1 MGLTVPL
8 GEGEEDWEGLP
19 VPDTLPETLEQP
31 LPVTDTV
38 ALALPVVDKE
48 GLVEVVIVGE
58 TLPLSEPLTLPLLL
72 CVDEEQE
79 VDVAEPHAVT
89 DTV

>member
-8 GEGEEDWEGLP
+8 GEGEEEGEGLP

>member
-48 GLVEVVIVGE
+48 GLVDVVIVGE

>member
-19 VPDTLPETLEQP
+19 VPDMLPETLEQP

-48 GLVEVVIVGE
+48 GLVDVVIVGE
-58 TLPLSEPLTLPLLL
+58 TLPLCEPLTLPLLL

>member
-19 VPDTLPETLEQP
+19 VPDMLPETLEQP